1 MSHYIS
7 NKLREI
13 VVKRAGHC
21 CEYCRLPLEDSFF
34 PYHIDHIISLKH
46 GGQTVL
52 NNLTLSCMLCNINKG
67 SDIGTVLLPD
77 RIFIRLYNPRIDK
90 WNEHFEFSE
99 AAIYAKTS
107 VGKASIK
114 VLKLNEVERVVER
127 QVIGLK

>member
-1 MSHYIS
+1 
-7 NKLREI
+7 
-13 VVKRAGHC
+13 
-21 CEYCRLPLEDSFF
+21 
-34 PYHIDHIISLKH
+34 
-46 GGQTVL
+46 
-52 NNLTLSCMLCNINKG
+52 MLCNINKG

>member
-7 NKLREI
+7 NKLREH
-13 VVKRAGHC
+13 VVKRAGYC
-21 CEYCRLPLEDSFF
+21 CEYCRLPLEDSFY
-34 PYHIDHIISLKH
+34 PYHIDHIISIKH

-52 NNLTLSCMLCNINKG
+52 HNLALSCMLCNINKG

-99 AAIYAKTS
+99 AAIYAKSPIGEAT
-107 VGKASIK
+107 IK
-114 VLKLNEVERVVER
+114 VLKLNEVERVIER